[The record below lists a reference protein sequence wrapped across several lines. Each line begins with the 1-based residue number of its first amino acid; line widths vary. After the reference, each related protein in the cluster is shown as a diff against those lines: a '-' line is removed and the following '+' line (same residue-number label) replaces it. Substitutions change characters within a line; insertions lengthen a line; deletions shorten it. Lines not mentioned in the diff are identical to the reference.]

1 MRFGSE
7 QFDNR
12 RLVVGCS
19 ERRKELKRRRGR
31 KKKIAQVKRRSEN
44 ASVSEKTH
52 LAAKIRN
59 MTPGA
64 DAIIESLG
72 LEER

>member
-1 MRFGSE
+1 
-7 QFDNR
+7 
-12 RLVVGCS
+12 VGCS
-19 ERRKELKRRRGR
+19 ERRKELKRRRKR
-31 KKKIAQVKRRSEN
+31 KQKIVHMQRRSES
-44 ASVSEKTH
+44 ASVSEKAV

-64 DAIIESLG
+64 EKIITRLA

>member
-1 MRFGSE
+1 MTIGDIYVS
-7 QFDNR
+7 
-12 RLVVGCS
+12 CS
-19 ERRKELKRRRGR
+19 ERRKELKRRRQR
-31 KKKIAQVKRRSEN
+31 KRKITHFKHRSEN
-44 ASVSEKTH
+44 ASVSEKAH

-64 DAIIESLG
+64 DAIIESLK

>member
-1 MRFGSE
+1 M
-7 QFDNR
+7 
-12 RLVVGCS
+12 GCS

-31 KKKIAQVKRRSEN
+31 KKKISQVKRRSAN
-44 ASVSEKTH
+44 ASVSEKAH

-64 DAIIESLG
+64 ESIIESLG